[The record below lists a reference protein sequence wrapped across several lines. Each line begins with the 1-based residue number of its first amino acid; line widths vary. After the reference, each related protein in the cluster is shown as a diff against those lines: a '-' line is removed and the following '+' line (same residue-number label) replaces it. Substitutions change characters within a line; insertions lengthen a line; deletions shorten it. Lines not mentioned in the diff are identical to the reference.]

1 MGTKVRGKEEE
12 KEKER
17 EKEEMKGVE
26 GERGGRTS
34 VGEGAFAW

>member
-1 MGTKVRGKEEE
+1 MGTKVKGKEEE

-17 EKEEMKGVE
+17 EKEEMKGAG

-34 VGEGAFAW
+34 VGEGTFAW